1 MPTLNYEIKL
11 ECENCGNKQVE
22 KVPKGSAFVAYRET
36 LPHKL
41 GYGIE
46 STQSGYYKN
55 YGKAEKMTI
64 KRCTNC
70 RTAMLVR
77 EV

>member
-11 ECENCGNKQVE
+11 ECENCGEKQTE
-22 KVPKGSAFVAYRET
+22 KVPQGSQFIPYEEIGQTFSGDPLIRE
-36 LPHKL
+36 
-41 GYGIE
+41 
-46 STQSGYYKN
+46 SGYFKG
-55 YGKAEKMTI
+55 YGKADKKTI
-64 KRCTNC
+64 KRCKNC